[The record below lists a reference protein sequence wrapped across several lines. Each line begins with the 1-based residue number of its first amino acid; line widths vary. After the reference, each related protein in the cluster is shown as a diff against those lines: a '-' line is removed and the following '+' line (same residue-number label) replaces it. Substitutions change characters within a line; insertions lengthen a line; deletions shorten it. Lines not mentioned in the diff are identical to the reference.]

1 MKKAG
6 ADNISKE
13 QIEKNTTAI
22 LGTLD
27 NTKAKGEKLEDKIET
42 AIEKTT
48 SNTNDKK
55 DDSEQKSD
63 NKDDINSKL
72 KTFDKELTSK
82 LQKDYKSSL
91 LTGVYTKDELKKFIS
106 EKKLQKIDLNK
117 IKTNDVVC
125 ARIDFFGDESADIL
139 GEVVDDKAGYDIR
152 EVTENDKDES
162 IKKIFG
168 VFKKSI

>member
-1 MKKAG
+1 M
-6 ADNISKE
+6 
-13 QIEKNTTAI
+13 
-22 LGTLD
+22 
-27 NTKAKGEKLEDKIET
+27 
-42 AIEKTT
+42 
-48 SNTNDKK
+48 
-55 DDSEQKSD
+55 
-63 NKDDINSKL
+63 
-72 KTFDKELTSK
+72 
-82 LQKDYKSSL
+82 QKDYKSSL

-117 IKTNDVVC
+117 IKTNDAVC
-125 ARIDFFGDESADIL
+125 ARIDFFGDESANIL